1 MSPNAGF
8 QEGIFDNVQV
18 ICPICETQ
26 ARDIAVCAGCGT
38 YGHPECLR
46 LEMFVEYPFCQ
57 ACIPRVAA
65 EYATFQD
72 AQRREAWRR
81 SLESQVSVWKSRVI
95 EAIGLSSTI
104 GVAVGGAVVA
114 VAGAAAGLAQGAVRG
129 AAAAAASSTPQ
140 LALPPTSEVP
150 ASHVPADP
158 LGGRDGNPSDSSAE
172 GATSAAQRQRSLE
185 SRPSP
190 SCLMCWNPGLGCVR
204 PIQHTYQGD
213 CRLASTTEPTT
224 AVLQTAPS
232 TSTATGLA
240 AAAAAVPEVLTAPAV
255 APASPTVSA
264 ALEAAL
270 ATRVPSTPSSMFGSA
285 ASAVGDLMQTAGA
298 AKSRIPLDRLPPL
311 PQTPAAQTQS
321 AGAAG
326 SSSGGKPFDKLPRRE
341 GILPT
346 APDSQQQPAAVTPE
360 ERAPSLERMMLE
372 MK

>member
-1 MSPNAGF
+1 MSLVPVTRVMSPNAGF

-129 AAAAAASSTPQ
+129 AAAAASSTPQ

-172 GATSAAQRQRSLE
+172 GATSAAQRRRSLE
-185 SRPSP
+185 SRLSP

-204 PIQHTYQGD
+204 PIWHTYQGD
-213 CRLASTTEPTT
+213 CKLAGTTEP
-224 AVLQTAPS
+224 
-232 TSTATGLA
+232 AT